1 MNLSKHLI
9 LTILF
14 FTLNTVAFSQQRG
27 NSSQQQGQRNNQTQQ
42 KIQPKNMVGIIMYD
56 IDIVLKKIKVKKA
69 PKKAIVSK
77 AISQHNNK
85 INELKTFNYET
96 FDDVTSFLT
105 KKRNEAK
112 LNRDF
117 STMKEAQMQANEML
131 SPIRSKVKFQ
141 KNKLNTTLEKELSE
155 KQYKAWLKYQQSELK
170 KLNPKAAERPQM
182 QSGQRSRGSGQKQG
196 TGMGRGGY

>member
-1 MNLSKHLI
+1 MNLPKHLI
-9 LTILF
+9 LTVFF
-14 FTLNTVAFSQQRG
+14 FTLNTVVFSQQRG
-27 NSSQQQGQRNNQTQQ
+27 NSQQQGQRYNQTQQ
-42 KIQPKNMVGIIMYD
+42 KIQPENMVGIIMYD
-56 IDIVLKKIKVKKA
+56 IDEVLKKTKVKKA

-117 STMKEAQMQANEML
+117 STMKESQMQANEML
-131 SPIRSKVKFQ
+131 APIRSKVKFQ

-170 KLNPKAAERPQM
+170 KLKPKATEKPQM
-182 QSGQRSRGSGQKQG
+182 QSGQRSKGSGQKG
-196 TGMGRGGY
+196 MGMGRGGY